1 MPYLG
6 NIPAEAFSSFDK
18 QTITGNGGTSYT
30 LDHPV
35 GSAQEVAIFVNNVR
49 QEPGVAYT
57 VTGTALTMT
66 GDVES
71 TDDFYAIFIGKARL
85 TVNPADNTVTAAML
99 QSDSVT
105 TAKIT
110 DANVTTAK
118 VAANAITVPKL
129 ASTLD
134 LTSNTVS
141 LGTNPMKPIFW
152 AQKTSDQNL
161 SRATTTKLTGFT
173 TNEIDT
179 NSAFDGTTFTVP
191 TGLGGTYLLQAH
203 IFFDWSNAGYDGE
216 HMYGYIYINGSERAR
231 FGISMANGGRHISQ
245 ASIGTMEFASLSASD
260 TVELYAYIVDD
271 AASGTLRVLGG
282 DEYGCQFGG
291 IRVG

>member
-18 QTITGNGGTSYT
+18 QTITGDGGTSYT

-85 TVNPADNTVTAAML
+85 TANPADNTVTAAML
-99 QSDSVT
+99 QSDS
-105 TAKIT
+105 
-110 DANVTTAK
+110 VTTAK

-152 AQKTSDQNL
+152 GQKGSDQTL
-161 SRATTTKLTGFT
+161 SRAVTTKLTGFT

-191 TGLGGTYLLQAH
+191 TGLGGTYLLQAL
-203 IFFDWSNAGYDGE
+203 IFFDYSNAGNDGE
-216 HMYGYIYINGSERAR
+216 HFYGYFYINGSQRAR
-231 FGISMANGGRHISQ
+231 FGLSMDSGGREVSQ
-245 ASIGTMEFASLSASD
+245 TSIVGLEFASLSASD
-260 TVELYAYIVDD
+260 TVELYAYMVDD
-271 AASGTLRVLGG
+271 SASGTLRVLGAST
-282 DEYGCQFGG
+282 YGCQFGG
-291 IRVG
+291 IRIG